1 MKKILIAFVLIIC
14 VFMFTGC
21 SSRHVNEDSNEY
33 GYFVKITSYNDPGE
47 WTTFMYDPITKI
59 IYVKISG
66 GYHAGISVYYTIV
79 DGQPE
84 VAVYGVN
91 WTEADLAE
99 GVK

>member
-1 MKKILIAFVLIIC
+1 M
-14 VFMFTGC
+14 
-21 SSRHVNEDSNEY
+21 
-33 GYFVKITSYNDPGE
+33 
-47 WTTFMYDPITKI
+47 TTFMYDPITKI
-59 IYVKISG
+59 VYVKISG

-91 WTEADLAE
+91 WTEVDLME

>member
-1 MKKILIAFVLIIC
+1 MKKILLALVLIIC
-14 VFMFTGC
+14 IFMFAGC
-21 SSRHVNEDSNEY
+21 SHMATEDSHDY
-33 GYFVKITSYNDPGE
+33 GYFIEITQYNVPGG
-47 WTTFMYDPITKI
+47 WTTFMYDPVTKI

-91 WTEADLAE
+91 WTEADLM
-99 GVK
+99 GDVK